1 MHEISIVR
9 QIFSTLEETYSESHE
24 KIVKVEIEAGLLSNI
39 QPILIQNAFEAICVE
54 EPHLRQVELEV
65 RVLPIVAFCSQCN
78 QDFEVKFHRFVCP
91 CGTPSKKITQGEELQ
106 IAKVDFKE

>member
-9 QIFSTLEETYSESHE
+9 QIFSTLEETYPENHE

-54 EPHLRQVELEV
+54 VPRLRQVELEV
-65 RVLPIVAFCSQCN
+65 RVLPIIAFCNQCN
-78 QDFEVKFHRFVCP
+78 QDFEVKFHRFVCS
-91 CGTPSKKITQGEELQ
+91 CGTPSKKIIQGEELQ
-106 IAKVDFKE
+106 ITKVDFKE